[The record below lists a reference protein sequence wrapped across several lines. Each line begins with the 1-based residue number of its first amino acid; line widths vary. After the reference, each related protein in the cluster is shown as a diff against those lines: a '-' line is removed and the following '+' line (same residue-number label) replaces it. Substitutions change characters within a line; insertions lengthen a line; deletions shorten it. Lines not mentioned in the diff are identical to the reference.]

1 MENKNIKRKSNYR
14 NRQHN
19 GIDSER
25 VVRLTEPIPVS
36 RNDKVEMVD
45 TLRFPNSLKV
55 KHLRRLPEEIYKE
68 EESDSV
74 KPTLFIPFLADIFNI
89 SDEAIEELN
98 VADLKTI
105 MDKVRIVFKDFF

>member
-1 MENKNIKRKSNYR
+1 MDNIKRKSNYR

-19 GIDSER
+19 SIDHER
-25 VVRLTEPIPVS
+25 IVKLTEPIPVLK
-36 RNDKVEMVD
+36 NDKIEMVD

-55 KHLRRLPEEIYKE
+55 KYLRRLPSKIYDE
-68 EESDSV
+68 TSTDVEPMEFV
-74 KPTLFIPFLADIFNI
+74 PFLADIFHI
-89 SDEAIEELN
+89 SDEAIEEMN